1 MLGTTVNAI
10 AVIIGSLI
18 GLFLKKGL
26 PKKLSDAVMTGVGLC
41 VVYLGIDGCLE
52 GQNPLIAVIS
62 IAVGAIIG
70 TLLDLDGKLSSLG
83 DLVEK
88 KFSKNSDGNVSL
100 AQGFVSSSL
109 LFCVGAMAIVGALQS
124 GLTGDN
130 QTLYTKSL
138 LDFISAIV
146 FASSMGVGVMF
157 SAVALFVYQGLIAI
171 LAGFLSPLLS
181 DAAIAE
187 MTCSGSIL
195 LIGLGL
201 NLLGITKIKVMNY
214 VPAIFIP
221 ILLCLFM

>member
-138 LDFISAIV
+138 LV
-146 FASSMGVGVMF
+146 F
-157 SAVALFVYQGLIAI
+157 
-171 LAGFLSPLLS
+171 
-181 DAAIAE
+181 
-187 MTCSGSIL
+187 
-195 LIGLGL
+195 
-201 NLLGITKIKVMNY
+201 
-214 VPAIFIP
+214 
-221 ILLCLFM
+221 

>member
-10 AVIIGSLI
+10 TVIIGSLI
-18 GLFLKKGL
+18 GLFLKKEL

-70 TLLDLDGKLSSLG
+70 TLLDLDGKLNSLG
-83 DLVEK
+83 NLVEK
-88 KFSKNSDGNVSL
+88 KFSKNAEGNVSL

-146 FASSMGVGVMF
+146 FASSMGIGVMF
-157 SAVALFVYQGLIAI
+157 SAVAVFVYQGAIAL
-171 LAGFLSPLLS
+171 LAGFLSPLLG
-181 DAAIAE
+181 DAAVAE

-214 VPAIFIP
+214 VPAIFLP
-221 ILLCLFM
+221 ILLCMFM